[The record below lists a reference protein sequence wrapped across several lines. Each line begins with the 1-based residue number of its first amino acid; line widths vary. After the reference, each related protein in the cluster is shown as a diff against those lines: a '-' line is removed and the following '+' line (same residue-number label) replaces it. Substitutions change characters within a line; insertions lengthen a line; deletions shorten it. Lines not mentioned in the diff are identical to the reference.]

1 MLTLKFQ
8 ALTSAPKK
16 IKSCGVAIQEK
27 KRKKEIPRSF
37 SLSCFYWINR
47 WNAQNL
53 YIYTH
58 VCSHSETKAGAETQ
72 MHPLKHILLFLI
84 AGGFKITQS
93 GVPEATVSRSL
104 SIIHPFIHSKAQ
116 QFRDSLRQQSRI
128 WAGPAPIRL
137 CALLFNYC
145 FLLIFEANLQPKD
158 NKWQSLVALYHRPY
172 CLNQR
177 RCPEKLTFMQ

>member
-1 MLTLKFQ
+1 MVIWLVPNFITVSLSISPFPCRCATNIKYKLETVINKQMLTLKFQ

-16 IKSCGVAIQEK
+16 IKSCGVAIQEKK

-84 AGGFKITQS
+84 AGGFKITQI

-116 QFRDSLRQQSRI
+116 QFRQSQTAVPHLSRSSAYPSLCS
-128 WAGPAPIRL
+128 
-137 CALLFNYC
+137 
-145 FLLIFEANLQPKD
+145 
-158 NKWQSLVALYHRPY
+158 
-172 CLNQR
+172 
-177 RCPEKLTFMQ
+177 TF

>member
-1 MLTLKFQ
+1 MWQFR
-8 ALTSAPKK
+8 
-16 IKSCGVAIQEK
+16 EK

-53 YIYTH
+53 YIHTRLLPFWDKGWSRNTYCCFWSLEDLKLPR
-58 VCSHSETKAGAETQ
+58 VVSLRQLWAAHSQ
-72 MHPLKHILLFLI
+72 SFIL
-84 AGGFKITQS
+84 S
-93 GVPEATVSRSL
+93 
-104 SIIHPFIHSKAQ
+104 FIQKPNSS
-116 QFRDSLRQQSRI
+116 DSLRQQSRI

>member
-1 MLTLKFQ
+1 MTSSKFYYRVSVYFSVSLQMRYEHKIQIGNSNQQ
-8 ALTSAPKK
+8 ADANPQIPGTDFSTQENK
-16 IKSCGVAIQEK
+16 ILWCGNSGKK

-84 AGGFKITQS
+84 AGGFKITQI

-116 QFRDSLRQQSRI
+116 QFRQPQTAVPHLSRSSAYPSLCS
-128 WAGPAPIRL
+128 
-137 CALLFNYC
+137 
-145 FLLIFEANLQPKD
+145 
-158 NKWQSLVALYHRPY
+158 
-172 CLNQR
+172 
-177 RCPEKLTFMQ
+177 TF